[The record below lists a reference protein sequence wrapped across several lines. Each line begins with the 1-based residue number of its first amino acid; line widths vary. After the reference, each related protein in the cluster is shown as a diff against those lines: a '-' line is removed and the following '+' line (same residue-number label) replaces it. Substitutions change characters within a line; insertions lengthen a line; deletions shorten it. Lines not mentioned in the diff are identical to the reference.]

1 MAVRAGVDSLKAS
14 SPQTTMNMNAA
25 KIVQAPGPEDRMLEH
40 LVASGKLDADG
51 AERAR
56 RLLLQGSH
64 SLTRILLELGLVP
77 EKELVAE
84 FERALGIPLAA
95 PEEFPVEPVLPDAV
109 TERFLREH
117 AVIILS
123 NDDTSVTIAAADPI
137 DPFLASAIALS
148 TGRRVV
154 VKAALSSDIEQALQR
169 LYADEHEAA
178 LSAETGALTAESTE
192 ADLARL
198 RESASEAP
206 VIRFVNGLISKSV
219 EVGASDIH
227 IEPFERRLRI
237 RVRIDGVLKEEE
249 PAAIELAP
257 AVISRLKIMS
267 GLNIAERR
275 LPQDG
280 AMKMAVRG
288 KEVDFRIATAP
299 VAFGECA
306 VIRILDKASVPLDFR
321 SLGFDQTAEAKLD
334 QLLKLPNGIVL
345 VTGPTGSGKTTTLY
359 AALARLNSAERKIL
373 SVEDP
378 VEYKIAGVNQIQV
391 KPEIGLTFANVL
403 RSVLRHDPDVIL
415 IGEIRDAET
424 ARIAVQAALTGHT
437 VLSTVHTNS
446 AAAAITRLLDMGVED
461 YLLTSTI
468 SGIVSQRLVRTLCRD
483 CRQPVP
489 MRAEWADEFRAA
501 GLPVGPDTQV
511 YGAKGCPSCN
521 ATGFKGRCVISEILV
536 PNEEIRKLTLQRSAA
551 SQIHAAA
558 LAGGMESLR
567 RNGLRKVIEGATTI
581 EEISRVVQE
590 EV

>member
-1 MAVRAGVDSLKAS
+1 MALWPGVDSLIAS
-14 SPQTTMNMNAA
+14 RPQIIMNMNAA
-25 KIVQAPGPEDRMLEH
+25 MTTQAPGPEDRMLEH
-40 LVASGKLDADG
+40 LVASGKLDTEG

-56 RLLLQGSH
+56 RLVLQGAH

-77 EKELVAE
+77 EKDLLAA
-84 FERALGIPLAA
+84 FEVALGIPVATT
-95 PEEFPVEPVLPDAV
+95 EEFPLEAVLPDAV

-123 NDDTSVTIAAADPI
+123 CDASSVTIAAADPI
-137 DPFLASAIALS
+137 DPFLVSAIGLS
-148 TGRRVV
+148 TGRKVSL
-154 VKAALSSDIEQALQR
+154 KAALSSDIELALRR
-169 LYADEHEAA
+169 LYAADDEAA
-178 LSAETGALTAESTE
+178 LSAESGMMAAVATE
-192 ADLARL
+192 ADLERL

-206 VIRFVNGLISKSV
+206 VIRFVNGLISRAV
-219 EVGASDIH
+219 EAGASDIH

-237 RVRIDGVLKEEE
+237 RVRIDGVLKEED

-280 AMKMAVRG
+280 AMKMPVRG

-299 VAFGECA
+299 VAYGECA

-321 SLGFDQTAEAKLD
+321 ALGFDATAEAQLD
-334 QLLKLPNGIVL
+334 HLLKKPNGIVL

-378 VEYKIAGVNQIQV
+378 VEYKIPGVNQIQV
-391 KPEIGLTFANVL
+391 KPEIGLTFASVL

-446 AAAAITRLLDMGVED
+446 AAAAVTRLLDMGVED

-468 SGIVSQRLVRTLCRD
+468 SGIVSQRLVRSLCRD
-483 CRQPVP
+483 CREQVP
-489 MRAEWADEFRAA
+489 MRAAWADEFRSA
-501 GLPVGPDTQV
+501 GFEVGPDTML
-511 YGAKGCPSCN
+511 YEAKGCAACN
-521 ATGFKGRCVISEILV
+521 GTGYRGRSVISEILV
-536 PNEEIRKLTLQRSAA
+536 PNEGIRRLTLQRSGA
-551 SQIHAAA
+551 SEIHAAA

-567 RNGLRKVIEGATTI
+567 RNGLRKVLEGATTI
-581 EEISRVVQE
+581 EEISRVAQE
-590 EV
+590 EE